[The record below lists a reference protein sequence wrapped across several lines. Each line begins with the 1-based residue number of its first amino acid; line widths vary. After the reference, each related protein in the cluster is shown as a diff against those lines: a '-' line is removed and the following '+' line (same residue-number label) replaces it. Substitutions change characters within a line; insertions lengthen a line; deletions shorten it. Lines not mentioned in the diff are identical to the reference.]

1 MSAETSPAPAV
12 TNLWIT
18 GPAITVTMQ
27 TPSGERVGLFVSDP
41 DTKALLEDARRKLEI
56 AEAQIRSL
64 EEKLQRYA
72 NPQV

>member
-1 MSAETSPAPAV
+1 MNTESGSTTTV

-41 DTKALLEDARRKLEI
+41 DTKALLEDARRKLEN

-64 EEKLQRYA
+64 EDKLKRYV

>member
-1 MSAETSPAPAV
+1 MSEETVIPSV

-41 DTKALLEDARRKLEI
+41 DTKALLEDARRKLDD
-56 AEAQIRSL
+56 AQAQIRSL
-64 EEKLQRYA
+64 EDKLQRYSA
-72 NPQV
+72 GSV

>member
-1 MSAETSPAPAV
+1 MSTETSPVPSV

-27 TPSGERVGLFVSDP
+27 TPSGEQVGLFVSDP
-41 DTKALLEDARRKLEI
+41 DTKALLEDARRKLEV

-64 EEKLQRYA
+64 EAKLQRYA

>member
-1 MSAETSPAPAV
+1 MSTETTPAPAV

-41 DTKALLEDARRKLEI
+41 DTKALLEDARRKLEV

-64 EEKLQRYA
+64 EAKLQRYA